1 MSLQSVAHMLRSW
14 FYESPRL
21 RICCCGTAMLPSAM
35 SLSVLMRINFISVSV
50 RSDVS
55 YFISL
60 VKKTIFCRIYSTL
73 LPNFVFKHF
82 TLKGLTQGASTV
94 SCYRWA
100 FGNFGV
106 GSPLCRTKDF
116 IIQLMTPH
124 DATTSLFF
132 VRCQWYCF
140 FNFNMLFT
148 FLRRRSGE
156 QWQASTQRPFVLI
169 NHQYTIYQDSF
180 FHQLMKMSSMKI
192 QSWTHSHPIV
202 CDAFLLS

>member
-1 MSLQSVAHMLRSW
+1 MSLQSVAHMWRRW

-60 VKKTIFCRIYSTL
+60 VNKTIFCRIYSTL

-100 FGNFGV
+100 FGV

-140 FNFNMLFT
+140 FNFNMLFQ
-148 FLRRRSGE
+148 FL
-156 QWQASTQRPFVLI
+156 
-169 NHQYTIYQDSF
+169 
-180 FHQLMKMSSMKI
+180 SSLEW
-192 QSWTHSHPIV
+192 WTV
-202 CDAFLLS
+202 TG